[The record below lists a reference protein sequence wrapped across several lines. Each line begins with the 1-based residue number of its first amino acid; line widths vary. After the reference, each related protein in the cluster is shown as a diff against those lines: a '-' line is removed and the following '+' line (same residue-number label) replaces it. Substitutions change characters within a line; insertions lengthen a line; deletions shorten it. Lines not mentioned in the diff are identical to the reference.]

1 MTYLINLY
9 KFSKNIS
16 VVKMNKDTITFALLF
31 SFLIF
36 SCSKNTNPNQ
46 SNNDISTKV
55 DSLMSLMTI
64 KEKIGQTIMYSG
76 DWDITGPI
84 VSSNNMK
91 LIKSGN
97 LGAMLN
103 VYSSKKTKELQKI
116 AVEQTRLGIPL
127 LFGYDV
133 IHGFRTIFPINLG
146 HAASWDIE
154 DIKKSAR
161 IAADEA
167 SSEGLHW
174 TFAPMLDIG
183 RDPRWGRVS
192 ESAGEDVYLTNE
204 IARSYVRGFQGQD
217 LAKHNTIMACAKH
230 FVGYGAAQAGRD
242 YNTVNMG
249 EDELRN
255 VYLPPFKAAVDA
267 GVETFMAAFNELNG
281 VPATGN
287 KFIFRDILRNEWGY
301 DGFVVTDYTAINELV
316 PHGFA
321 VDEKHGAELAIK
333 AGIDLDMMSGAYKSY
348 LEELVNDGK
357 IDIDLINDACRRILT
372 AKYKLGLFDDPYRYS
387 DEEREN
393 KTIYKPEYLE
403 AARESAAMSSVLL
416 KNDNNA
422 LPLSKKETIAL
433 IGPLAKDKENI
444 IGNWAAAGDRNGKA
458 ISIYQGIKSYLND
471 ANILYAKGCD
481 IETNDKSGFKKAIS
495 LAKIAD
501 KIVLVMGENYHMSG
515 EAASRTNINI
525 PGLQTELIKA
535 LRKEV
540 PNKQIILI
548 LMNGRPLDL
557 SEEDTITDAIL
568 EIWFPGT
575 SGGYGVAD
583 VLFGEYNPS
592 AKLPITFPRSIGQVP
607 IYYNVKNTGRPIPLD
622 NPKED
627 YKSNYIDSPN
637 TPLYPF
643 GHGLSYTN
651 FDYSDITLS
660 SNKIGMYDTLSVSV
674 NIKNTGNYD
683 GHEIAQLYIHD
694 KVGSIT
700 RPVKE
705 LKGFEKIFLKKGEIK
720 TVKFKITSED
730 LKFFNGIEFTA
741 EAGEFEIAIS
751 GTSDFSFMNSFELS
765 R

>member
-1 MTYLINLY
+1 
-9 KFSKNIS
+9 
-16 VVKMNKDTITFALLF
+16 MNKNTITLTLLF

-36 SCSKNTNPNQ
+36 SCSKNTSLNQ
-46 SNNDISTKV
+46 SNDDIYTKV

-64 KEKIGQTIMYSG
+64 KEKIGQTIMFSG
-76 DWDITGPI
+76 DWDVTGPV

-91 LIKSGN
+91 LIRGGN

-116 AVEQTRLGIPL
+116 AVEETRLGIPL

-146 HAASWDIE
+146 HASSWDIE
-154 DIKKSAR
+154 DIEKSAR
-161 IAADEA
+161 IAAEEA

-204 IARSYVRGFQGQD
+204 IAKSYVKGFQGQD

-230 FVGYGAAQAGRD
+230 FVGYGASQAGRD
-242 YNTVNMG
+242 YHTVNMG

-267 GVETFMAAFNELNG
+267 GVESFMTAFNELNG

-348 LEELVNDGK
+348 LEELVDEGK
-357 IDIDLINDACRRILT
+357 IDVDLINDACRRILT

-393 KTIYKPEYLE
+393 KTIYKREYLE

-548 LMNGRPLDL
+548 LINGRPLDL

-592 AKLPITFPRSIGQVP
+592 AKLPITFPRSVGQVP

-651 FDYSDITLS
+651 FDYSDINLS
-660 SNKIGMYDTLSVSV
+660 SNKIGIYDTLSVSV
-674 NIKNTGNYD
+674 NIKNTGNFD

-705 LKGFEKIFLKKGEIK
+705 LKGFKKIFLKKGESK
-720 TVKFKITSED
+720 TVLFKITHED
-730 LKFFNGIEFTA
+730 LKFFNGFEFLA
-741 EAGEFEIAIS
+741 ETGEFEIAIS
-751 GTSDFSFMNSFELS
+751 SSSDFSFKNSFELKL
-765 R
+765 

>member
-1 MTYLINLY
+1 
-9 KFSKNIS
+9 
-16 VVKMNKDTITFALLF
+16 MNKDTITFALLF